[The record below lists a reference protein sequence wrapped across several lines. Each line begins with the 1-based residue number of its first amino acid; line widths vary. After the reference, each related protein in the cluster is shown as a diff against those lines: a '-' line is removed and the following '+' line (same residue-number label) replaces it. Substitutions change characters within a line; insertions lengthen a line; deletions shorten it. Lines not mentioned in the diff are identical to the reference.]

1 MRSSDFVFFYFGVE
15 ERTGCGC
22 DRRLQFPMW
31 YTVMRH
37 FPLFFGVAVRIALHC
52 MHGDGDRFFFFFS
65 FTSQLLVYDV
75 RIFVGILGSYGS
87 PIKRDGMGIAGIVVV
102 F

>member
-1 MRSSDFVFFYFGVE
+1 MRLRQETAISNVVYCDAAFPFVFW
-15 ERTGCGC
+15 RCGAHS
-22 DRRLQFPMW
+22 
-31 YTVMRH
+31 V
-37 FPLFFGVAVRIALHC
+37 ALHAWRW
-52 MHGDGDRFFFFFS
+52 GSLFFFFFS